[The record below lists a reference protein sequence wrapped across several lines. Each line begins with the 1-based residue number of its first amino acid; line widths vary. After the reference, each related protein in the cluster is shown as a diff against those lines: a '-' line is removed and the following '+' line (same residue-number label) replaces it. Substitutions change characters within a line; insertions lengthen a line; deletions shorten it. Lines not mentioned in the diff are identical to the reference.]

1 MYVSG
6 PFIQKQ
12 PYPGTEEFRWGV
24 NGEKMQEIK

>member
-12 PYPGTEEFRWGV
+12 PYPGTEQFRWGV
-24 NGEKMQEIK
+24 NGGKGCKK